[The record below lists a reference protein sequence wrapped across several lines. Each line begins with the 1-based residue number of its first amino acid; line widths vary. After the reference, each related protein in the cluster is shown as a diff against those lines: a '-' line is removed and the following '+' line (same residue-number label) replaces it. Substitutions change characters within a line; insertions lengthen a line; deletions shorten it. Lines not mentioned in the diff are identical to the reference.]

1 MGYGDLSCYGNENI
15 QTPNLDAMALSGMKF
30 LDYHSNGAVCSPTR
44 AALMTGRYQ
53 QRSGIEGV
61 VTAANHRIGG
71 LSPIEITLAEIA
83 KDNGYQTALFGKWHL
98 GYDTSH
104 SPIQNGFDEFVGF
117 VSGNIDYH
125 SHIDQTGMYDWWSG
139 TDSAFESGYLT
150 DIITRHA
157 ISFIERNSDQPFFL
171 YLAHG
176 APHYPY
182 QGRDDP
188 ADRSINGNF
197 SNLGSRID
205 KKKAYKEMIEVLD
218 EGVGDIIEVLKTNDI
233 LENTLVFF
241 CSDNG
246 ATTAVGSNGAL
257 RGAKGSLWEGGHRV
271 PAIAY
276 WPGEIESSL
285 NHDLIL
291 SMDLMPTLANLMG
304 DEHQIKLQ
312 MDGQDFSPLLFGNP
326 TSKERIVYWRFKQF
340 ASARSEEWK
349 YLRYKDQDYLFN
361 LETDLSEQYN
371 LADKNKKM
379 LQILKDSL
387 LSWEE
392 EMSQYNYFTGR

>member
-1 MGYGDLSCYGNENI
+1 
-15 QTPNLDAMALSGMKF
+15 MAESGMRF

-61 VTAANHRIGG
+61 VTAANHRVGG
-71 LSPIEITLAEIA
+71 LSPKEITMADIA
-83 KDNGYQTALFGKWHL
+83 RDNGYQTAIFGKWHL
-98 GYDTSH
+98 GYDTAH
-104 SPIQNGFDEFVGF
+104 SPVHNGFDEFVGF

-139 TDSAFESGYLT
+139 SDSAYEPGYLT
-150 DIITRHA
+150 DLITRHA

-182 QGRDDP
+182 QGRNDP
-188 ADRSINGNF
+188 ADRSVDGKF
-197 SNLGSRID
+197 PVHGSRVD
-205 KKKAYKEMIEVLD
+205 KKGAYKEMIEVLD
-218 EGVGDIIEVLKTNDI
+218 EGVGDILEVLESNNI
-233 LENTLVFF
+233 LDRTLVFF

-276 WPGEIESSL
+276 WPGEIEPSI

-291 SMDLMPTLANLMG
+291 SMDLMPTIASLMG
-304 DEHQIKLQ
+304 DEGLIKLQ
-312 MDGQDFSPLLFGNP
+312 LDGQDFSQQFFGYTPLQ
-326 TSKERIVYWRFKQF
+326 ERIVYWRFNKF
-340 ASARSEEWK
+340 ASARSNEWK
-349 YLRYKDQDYLFN
+349 FIRYKNQDYLFN
-361 LETDLSEQYN
+361 LKTDVSEQYN
-371 LADKNKKM
+371 LVDENLEM
-379 LQILKDSL
+379 LQVLKDSL
-387 LSWEE
+387 LHWEK